1 MDLHY
6 DKKTRDLYRE
16 EISPFLKEKFDYKNN
31 LEIPKIKKIV
41 INRCLGVNAS
51 NNKLLQK
58 SIEEFRLITGQQPIV
73 TIAKNSIA
81 GFKVREQMS
90 LGLKVTLRKEKM
102 YTFLDRFINLTLPR
116 IRDFQGLDTTKFD
129 SYGNYNLGIKDQL
142 IFPEIEYEQVDQI
155 LGLNI
160 SIVTTAKSIE
170 ESKSLLTQIGLP
182 FPKI

>member
-1 MDLHY
+1 
-6 DKKTRDLYRE
+6 
-16 EISPFLKEKFDYKNN
+16 
-31 LEIPKIKKIV
+31 
-41 INRCLGVNAS
+41 
-51 NNKLLQK
+51 
-58 SIEEFRLITGQQPIV
+58 
-73 TIAKNSIA
+73 
-81 GFKVREQMS
+81 MS
-90 LGLKVTLRKEKM
+90 LGLKVTLRKERM

-182 FPKI
+182 FAS